1 LLPAPIA
8 PNEPARLAAL
18 RSLHVLD
25 TPPEECFDILTALV
39 AHILGTPIAL
49 VSLVDSER
57 QWFKSRYGLDTP
69 ETPRDISFCG
79 HVVAHAEPLVVHDA
93 RLDWRFADN
102 PLVTDE
108 PHIRFYA
115 GVPLLTP
122 EGLALGSLCAV
133 DRKPHAPSEEQ
144 KRLLGLVAKIVVAQ
158 LEYHRDRRELSQL
171 TAAAERASQAKT
183 QFLANMSHEILT
195 PMNAILGMGEL
206 LLDSGLNPKQSRY
219 VDHMRLAGEQLLMLI
234 DDVLDV
240 AKVEAGKTEL
250 ELGPFSLGGLVRSV
264 KNLMQ
269 PRANE
274 TGVKLVCHVAVP
286 AARIVR
292 GDGARLR
299 QVLLNLLGNAFKF
312 TQRGRITLQ
321 VLQLSEH
328 EYEFAVS
335 DTGIGI
341 PADRLNAIFE
351 SFTQAD
357 NSTTRHFGGSG
368 LGLTISRAFVEL
380 MGGRIWVQ
388 SAVGQGST
396 FRFTLQL
403 PRDEQDATALFADQ
417 TQSGTMEAAAGLS
430 ATDGG
435 LTTDASK
442 SGPANGWLCLLPGDA
457 LAQPGVR
464 FLVVEDVLFN
474 RELVAGLLE
483 GFPWRLDFAGDGE
496 EAVTRCQS
504 SDYDLVLMDIQMP
517 GVDGYQATERI
528 RALER
533 ESGRSPMPIIAVT
546 AHALR
551 EEIARSHAAG
561 CDGHLCKPI
570 TRSSLM
576 NAICQHARRMARAP
590 SQSGT
595 LMVRGASVAS
605 PPPEVAHLAGRF
617 LESCR
622 STLAELSEAAAV
634 GDFELICRHGHRL
647 RGSGGAFGFM
657 PVTELGGQIEDA
669 ARRRELEN
677 IRRGIAALGHYLD
690 T

>member
-1 LLPAPIA
+1 MVLAAPLPE
-8 PNEPARLAAL
+8 NESERLAAL
-18 RSLHVLD
+18 RSFHVLD
-25 TPPEECFDILTALV
+25 TPPEECFDILTALT
-39 AHILGTPIAL
+39 AHIVGTPVAL

-57 QWFKSRYGLDTP
+57 QWFKSRYGFEAT

-79 HVVAHAEPLVVHDA
+79 HVVAHAEPMVVPDA

-102 PLVTDE
+102 PLVTGD

-115 GVPLLTP
+115 GFPLLTP
-122 EGLALGSLCAV
+122 DGVALGSLCAL
-133 DRKPHAPSEEQ
+133 DRKPHAPSADQ
-144 KRLLGLVAKIVVAQ
+144 QRLLGLVAKMVMAQ

-171 TAAAERASQAKT
+171 TSAAQRASHAKT
-183 QFLANMSHEILT
+183 QFLANMSHEIRT

-250 ELGPFSLGGLVRSV
+250 EIGPFSLSGLVRSV

-286 AARIVR
+286 DARIVR

-312 TQRGRITLQ
+312 TQQGRIMLH

-341 PADRLNAIFE
+341 PQDRLNAIFE

-357 NSTTRHFGGSG
+357 NSTTRHYGGSG
-368 LGLTISRAFVEL
+368 LGLTISKALVEL

-403 PRDEQDATALFADQ
+403 PRDQQDATALFSDQ
-417 TQSGTMEAAAGLS
+417 SQSGTMEAAPALPPS
-430 ATDGG
+430 ERDP
-435 LTTDASK
+435 SK
-442 SGPANGWLCLLPGDA
+442 SGPANGWLCLLPTDA

-474 RELVAGLLE
+474 RELVSGLLE
-483 GFPWRLDFAGDGE
+483 GFPWRLDFAADGE
-496 EAVTRCQS
+496 EAVMRCQS

-528 RALER
+528 RAMER
-533 ESGRSPMPIIAVT
+533 ESGRLPMPIVAVT

-551 EEIARSHAAG
+551 EEIARSLAAG

-576 NAICQHARRMARAP
+576 NAICQHARRIARAP

-595 LMVRGASVAS
+595 LLVRGASAAS
-605 PPPEVAHLAGRF
+605 PPAEVAHLAARF

-622 STLAELSEAAAV
+622 SMLAELNQAV
-634 GDFELICRHGHRL
+634 AEGNFELICRHGHRL
-647 RGSGGAFGFM
+647 RGSGGAFGFA

-669 ARRRELEN
+669 GRRRELEN